1 MEATVEEP
9 RSKEAVAREIE
20 QNRLRIGLFLKE
32 REQKRKASRPSK
44 LVHALSVSR
53 EAAAKYKSKAME
65 KAAVA
70 DQSIRNQI
78 YEIEFEIYDKYEVEV
93 VVNALPLSYL

>member
-32 REQKRKASRPSK
+32 REQKRKASRPSR
-44 LVHALSVSR
+44 LVHALSASR

-78 YEIEFEIYDKYEVEV
+78 YP
-93 VVNALPLSYL
+93 ALGVAVFVGVIVGFLVRRRIKK